1 MTDRQKLFD
10 ALKSL
15 ELSNEQKYEIADAI
29 LNVVKGNDDG
39 GLITFT
45 INSSAGVY
53 SYQAEK
59 GMTWYEW
66 CNSEYNTSYIDDS
79 YSEWYCQHEDSY
91 IYGNYEDI
99 GWGSSKE
106 DHILKSDD
114 VIAKGFD
121 IIENKEYNVRVDS
134 QGLGGE

>member
-66 CNSEYNTSYIDDS
+66 CNSEYNTSDIDGS
-79 YSEWYCQHEDSY
+79 YSNWVCHYEDNH
-91 IYGNYEDI
+91 IYGNYEDL
-99 GWGSSKE
+99 GWHSYKE

-114 VIAKGFD
+114 VLARGFD
-121 IIENKEYNVRVDS
+121 IIESKEYKVHVDF
-134 QGLGGE
+134 QGIVE